1 MRLKSYYA
9 ASLSEAIK
17 LARAELGPDAV
28 ILSSQPSESGGGI
41 QLTAALDPTV
51 PEVPEVS
58 EAPEAG
64 IPGAQSP
71 IEEIGAALGFHGV
84 PPGLS
89 DRLIA
94 AAAGL
99 GAVDAETALAGA
111 LSRVFRF
118 KPKAIAAAKSPILLV
133 GPPGAGKTATA
144 AKLCAL
150 ARLDGR
156 SAALITMDTVKAG
169 ALAQA
174 AVPADGMDVTLGEAT
189 DVASLLD
196 AVAACGGAGL
206 VLVDTIGANPFD
218 AEELGMLARLAK
230 AISAKVV
237 LVLPAGGDVME
248 SADLALTFAEVG
260 AGLLCPTRL
269 DASRRL
275 GGVLAAA
282 GAAQLAFFAAG
293 VAPQIAGGLAPL
305 TPRALAGHLL
315 NPQDAGAQSADRPG
329 AAP

>member
-9 ASLSEAIK
+9 ASLAEAIK

-28 ILSSQPSESGGGI
+28 ILSSQPSECGRGVR
-41 QLTAALDPTV
+41 LTAALDLA
-51 PEVPEVS
+51 
-58 EAPEAG
+58 APEATEPSV
-64 IPGAQSP
+64 PGAPSP
-71 IEEIGAALGFHGV
+71 IEEINAALAFHGV

-94 AAAGL
+94 AAAEL
-99 GAVDAETALAGA
+99 GAVDDETALAGA

-118 KPKAIAAAKSPILLV
+118 KPKAIAGAKTPILLV

-156 SAALITMDTVKAG
+156 SAALITLTLDTVKAG
-169 ALAQA
+169 ALARA
-174 AVPADGMDVTLGEAT
+174 AILADSMDVTLGEAT
-189 DVASLLD
+189 DVPSLLEAIAD
-196 AVAACGGAGL
+196 CGGEGL
-206 VLVDTIGANPFD
+206 VVVDTIGANPFD
-218 AEELGMLARLAK
+218 ADELEMLARVAK
-230 AISAKVV
+230 AVSAKVV

-282 GAAQLAFFAAG
+282 GAAKLAFFAAG
-293 VAPQIAGGLAPL
+293 VDPQIAGGLVPL
-305 TPRALAGHLL
+305 TPKALAARLL
-315 NPQDAGAQSADRPG
+315 NPQDAGGRSAEVSG

>member
-28 ILSSQPSESGGGI
+28 ILSSQPNECGGGVR
-41 QLTAALDPTV
+41 LTAALDLA
-51 PEVPEVS
+51 
-58 EAPEAG
+58 APEA
-64 IPGAQSP
+64 PGPRVLGAPSP
-71 IEEIGAALGFHGV
+71 IEEICAALAFHGI

-94 AAAGL
+94 AAAEP

-118 KPKAIAAAKSPILLV
+118 KPKAIAGAKTPILLV

-156 SAALITMDTVKAG
+156 SAALITLGTVKAG
-169 ALAQA
+169 VLARA
-174 AVPADGMDVTLGEAT
+174 AVLANSMDVTLAEAT
-189 DVASLLD
+189 DVPSLLE
-196 AVAACGGAGL
+196 AVADCGGEGL
-206 VLVDTIGANPFD
+206 VLVDTTGANPFD
-218 AEELGMLARLAK
+218 ADELGMLARLAK
-230 AISAKVV
+230 AVSANVV

-282 GAAQLAFFAAG
+282 GAAKLAFFAAG
-293 VAPQIAGGLAPL
+293 VAPQIAGGLLPL
-305 TPRALAGHLL
+305 TPKALAARLL
-315 NPQDAGAQSADRPG
+315 NPQDAGAQSAERPG
-329 AAP
+329 ATS

>member
-28 ILSSQPSESGGGI
+28 ILSSQPSECGEGVR
-41 QLTAALDPTV
+41 LTAALDLAAP
-51 PEVPEVS
+51 
-58 EAPEAG
+58 EAPE
-64 IPGAQSP
+64 PSVLGAPSP
-71 IEEIGAALGFHGV
+71 IEEISAALAFHGV

-94 AAAGL
+94 AAAEL

-118 KPKAIAAAKSPILLV
+118 KPKAIAGAKAPILLV

-156 SAALITMDTVKAG
+156 SAALITLDTVKAG
-169 ALAQA
+169 ALARA
-174 AVPADGMDVTLGEAT
+174 AILADSMDVTLGEAT
-189 DVASLLD
+189 DVPSLLE
-196 AVAACGGAGL
+196 AVADCGGEGL
-206 VLVDTIGANPFD
+206 VVVDTIGANPFD
-218 AEELGMLARLAK
+218 ADELEMLARVAK
-230 AISAKVV
+230 AVSAKVV

-282 GAAQLAFFAAG
+282 GAAKLAFFAAG
-293 VAPQIAGGLAPL
+293 VAPQIAGGLVPL
-305 TPRALAGHLL
+305 TPKALAARLL
-315 NPQDAGAQSADRPG
+315 NPQDAGGRSDEVPG